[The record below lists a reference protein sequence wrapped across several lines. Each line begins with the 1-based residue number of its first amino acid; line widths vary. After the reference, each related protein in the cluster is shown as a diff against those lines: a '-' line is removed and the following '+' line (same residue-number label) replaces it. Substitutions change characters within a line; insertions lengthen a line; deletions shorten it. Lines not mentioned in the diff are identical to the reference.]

1 MSSNTT
7 SIYPDN
13 DTMDV
18 VEHTNDI
25 ENIVSSPV
33 SNSIYG
39 KENIIIIDDS
49 DDDEVEEDV
58 PQSINN
64 RIQNINTSGD
74 VSYTTSLQNQLNEV
88 DDQKMEI
95 NEYNDQQNDGHS
107 EEEEEEDSSSDHSD
121 DNGDYDDD
129 FDNDSESS
137 SVSEAYTDST
147 TDSQGRFG
155 SMQIASYRKRHFFLC
170 NAFGCRLVLKA
181 LQVTISLY
189 MYYTFLFIYLL
200 SWFAE

>member
-1 MSSNTT
+1 MSSNAT

-13 DTMDV
+13 DTMDI

-25 ENIVSSPV
+25 DNIVSSPV

-74 VSYTTSLQNQLNEV
+74 VSYTTSSQNQLNII
-88 DDQKMEI
+88 EI

-107 EEEEEEDSSSDHSD
+107 EEEEEEEEEDSSSDHSD

-181 LQVTISLY
+181 LQVTIALY
-189 MYYTFLFIYLL
+189 MYCTFLF
-200 SWFAE
+200 S